1 MISKE
6 ETKHIASLARIG
18 ASEEEIDKFSEDL
31 SAVLDWVSELKEVDV
46 EKASPTEHITG
57 FENVSR
63 EDQARDFAA
72 KEDIV
77 KMFPEE
83 KNGYDKVKS
92 VL

>member
-18 ASEEEIDKFSEDL
+18 VTDEEIEKFSEDL

-63 EDQARDFAA
+63 EDQSRDFAVQ
-72 KEDIV
+72 KDIV
-77 KMFPEE
+77 KLFPEE